1 MMGLYTESVSLALE
15 NRLTEVAKD
24 YAKKPSDDD
33 EKRKKLW
40 MMVYLIINKYN
51 KKKLNLI

>member
-40 MMVYLIINKYN
+40 MMVYLINNKYI
-51 KKKLNLI
+51 KKKN

>member
-40 MMVYLIINKYN
+40 MMVYLLIINIK